1 MTAYKIDTIL
11 INLFKQ
17 FFAIDTIN
25 TDINFFDMGITSV
38 ELLGICNELSK
49 RLNKEINI
57 IMLYEHPTI
66 SLLSKE
72 LAAVIEV

>member
-1 MTAYKIDTIL
+1 MFDEVKVVLVD
-11 INLFKQ
+11 LFKHY
-17 FFAIDTIN
+17 FSVDTIN

-57 IMLYEHPTI
+57 IMLYEYPTI

-72 LAAVIEV
+72 LAEMIEA

>member
-1 MTAYKIDTIL
+1 MSDETKVIL
-11 INLFKQ
+11 IDLFKRY
-17 FFAIDTIN
+17 FSVDTIN